1 MVLVTGVVTYDSV
14 SSLLAPD
21 RTEAPPD
28 KKQHSMPIAA
38 FEEGSRAVSIS
49 GGSSGTGRGER
60 VKARGAAVL
69 AELRAAAEV
78 TIILVAL
85 MWVVQLFNAADGY
98 RLDSGYGII
107 ARSTSSLPHIV
118 TAPFLHANLQHIE
131 SNTPPLALLTF
142 LAALG
147 GIRRFV
153 YAASVIVVVGG
164 LGTWLFS
171 PSNTSTVG
179 ASGLIFGLLGY
190 VVVRGLFARAPW
202 QAAWQIAVGVAV
214 FIYYQWTL
222 VLLYPSST
230 VSAMHI
236 SWQGH
241 LSGLLAGILA
251 AVLAWRRRKRSDD
264 EERLPA

>member
-1 MVLVTGVVTYDSV
+1 VSIPG
-14 SSLLAPD
+14 SSLTTSRGD
-21 RTEAPPD
+21 R
-28 KKQHSMPIAA
+28 I
-38 FEEGSRAVSIS
+38 
-49 GGSSGTGRGER
+49 
-60 VKARGAAVL
+60 KARGAAVL
-69 AELRAAAEV
+69 VDVRVAAEV
-78 TIILVAL
+78 TIFLVGL
-85 MWVVQLFNAADGY
+85 IWLVQLFNVADGY
-98 RLDSGYGII
+98 RLDGEFGIV
-107 ARSTSSLPHIV
+107 ARSPSGLPHIL
-118 TAPFLHANLQHIE
+118 TAPFLHASMEHIE

-147 GIRRFV
+147 GIRRFL
-153 YAASVIVVVGG
+153 YAAAMIIVVGG

-171 PSNTSTVG
+171 PPNTDTVG

-190 VVVRGLFARAPW
+190 VAVRGLFAGTLW
-202 QAAWQIAVGVAV
+202 QKVWQIAVGVAV

-251 AVLAWRRRKRSDD
+251 AVLVWRRRKHFD
-264 EERLPA
+264 EERQPA

>member
-1 MVLVTGVVTYDSV
+1 
-14 SSLLAPD
+14 
-21 RTEAPPD
+21 
-28 KKQHSMPIAA
+28 MPIAA

-49 GGSSGTGRGER
+49 GGPPSAGRGDR
-60 VKARGAAVL
+60 MKARGALVL
-69 AELRAAAEV
+69 AELRAAAGV
-78 TIILVAL
+78 TVVVVGL
-85 MWVVQLFNAADGY
+85 MWVVQLFNAVDGY
-98 RLDSGYGII
+98 GLDSGFGII
-107 ARSTSSLPHIV
+107 ARSPSSLPHII
-118 TAPFLHANLQHIE
+118 TAPFLHASLQHIE

-147 GIRRFV
+147 GIRRFL
-153 YAASVIVVVGG
+153 YASAVIIVVGG

-171 PSNTSTVG
+171 PPNTSTVG

-190 VVVRGLFARAPW
+190 VAVRGLFAQAPW
-202 QAAWQIAVGVAV
+202 QATWQIAVGVAV

-264 EERLPA
+264 EERLPV